1 MKERLVIRTALVLLG
16 LMLYPSQMCA
26 QEDLPHL
33 IARIQPA
40 VVTVIIYDVSG
51 KVIGN
56 GSGFFIDPQGHLI
69 TNYHVLSRGARAE
82 IKTQDGRRYPIKM
95 VMAEDQKADLIK
107 VRVDLPADAPHSYL
121 QVSATRPM
129 VGERVLVIGSPMGL
143 DQTVTDG
150 MVSGI
155 RLLPGMGEMLQI
167 SAPISPGSSGG
178 PVVNV
183 KGEVLG
189 VARGFLTRGQNL
201 NFAIPGSRVLALR
214 EGSPRPLVARD
225 GKEHT
230 PAMGL
235 PPQPLGLP
243 PRPTI
248 HLPPRSPEP

>member
-1 MKERLVIRTALVLLG
+1 MKETLHIKAGLILLA
-16 LMLYPSQMCA
+16 LMLFVLPLSA

-40 VVTVIIYDVSG
+40 VVTVIIFDGTG

-56 GSGFFIDPQGHLI
+56 GSGFFINSQGHLI
-69 TNYHVLSRGARAE
+69 TNYHVLSRTGRAE
-82 IKTQDGRRYPIKM
+82 IRTHDGRRFPIKM
-95 VMAEDQKADLIK
+95 VLAEDQKTDLIK
-107 VRVDLPADAPHSYL
+107 VTADLPPGSLTSYL
-121 QVSATRPM
+121 QISGKQPM

-155 RLLPGMGEMLQI
+155 RRLPGMGEMLQI

-178 PVVNV
+178 PVVNG

-189 VARGFLTRGQNL
+189 VARLFLARGQNL
-201 NFAIPGSRVLALR
+201 NFAIPGSQILALPA
-214 EGSPRPLVARD
+214 GTPRPLATRE
-225 GKEHT
+225 GEKGT
-230 PAMGL
+230 PAVGL
-235 PPQPLGLP
+235 PARATGLP